1 MKLLLA
7 EDDIDFGNILSQYLS
22 MSGFEVTLARNG
34 REAWDI
40 FHDAPPDICVL
51 DIMMPEMD
59 GFTLAEKMRAKE
71 PGIPFIFLTAKSLR
85 EDMIKGLKLGADDYI
100 TKPFDPE
107 MLLLRINNILRRIY
121 TVVQDEYHIS
131 HSTLKYNA
139 LELITP
145 SGKEKLTLREAQLLR
160 HLIMNRNKT
169 LTREQILTEIW
180 GEDDY
185 FLGRSMDVFISRLR
199 KYLSPD
205 RGISLRTLRGMGFIL
220 EETRQESKPV
230 LPLRLRL
237 VVPRLADWNL
247 SHVVTTRCPPPRGS
261 ENLSGSHDSLSSASR
276 MRNSVRLTS

>member
-7 EDDIDFGNILSQYLS
+7 EDDTDFGNILSQYLS

-34 REAWDI
+34 REAWDR
-40 FHDAPPDICVL
+40 FHDSKPDICVL

-59 GFTLAEKMRAKE
+59 GFRLAEKLRAKD

-85 EDMIKGLKLGADDYI
+85 EDMIRGLKLGADDYI

-121 TVVQDEYHIS
+121 TVAEDEYRIS
-131 HSTLKYNA
+131 ETTLRYNA

-145 SGKEKLTLREAQLLR
+145 AGKEKLTLREAQLMR
-160 HLIMNRNKT
+160 HLMMNRNKA

-199 KYLSPD
+199 KYIAPD
-205 RGISLRTLRGMGFIL
+205 HGISLRTLRGLGFIL
-220 EETRQESKPV
+220 EELRQ
-230 LPLRLRL
+230 
-237 VVPRLADWNL
+237 
-247 SHVVTTRCPPPRGS
+247 
-261 ENLSGSHDSLSSASR
+261 
-276 MRNSVRLTS
+276 

>member
-7 EDDIDFGNILSQYLS
+7 EDDTDFGNILSQYLS
-22 MSGFEVTLARNG
+22 MSGFEVMLARNG
-34 REAWDI
+34 REAWER
-40 FHDAPPDICVL
+40 FHDSRPDICVL

-59 GFTLAEKMRAKE
+59 GFTLAGRLRAEE

-131 HSTLKYNA
+131 NTTLKYNS

-160 HLIMNRNKT
+160 HLMMNRNKA

-205 RGISLRTLRGMGFIL
+205 RGISLRTLRGLGFIL
-220 EETRQESKPV
+220 EETRQ
-230 LPLRLRL
+230 
-237 VVPRLADWNL
+237 
-247 SHVVTTRCPPPRGS
+247 
-261 ENLSGSHDSLSSASR
+261 
-276 MRNSVRLTS
+276 

>member
-7 EDDIDFGNILSQYLS
+7 EDDTDFGNILSQYLS
-22 MSGFEVTLARNG
+22 MSGFEVMLARNG
-34 REAWDI
+34 REAWER
-40 FHDAPPDICVL
+40 FHDSRPDICVL

-59 GFTLAEKMRAKE
+59 GFTLAGKLRAEE

-131 HSTLKYNA
+131 NTTLKYNA

-160 HLIMNRNKT
+160 LLMMNRNKA

-205 RGISLRTLRGMGFIL
+205 RGISLRTLRGLGFIL
-220 EETRQESKPV
+220 EETRQ
-230 LPLRLRL
+230 
-237 VVPRLADWNL
+237 
-247 SHVVTTRCPPPRGS
+247 
-261 ENLSGSHDSLSSASR
+261 
-276 MRNSVRLTS
+276 